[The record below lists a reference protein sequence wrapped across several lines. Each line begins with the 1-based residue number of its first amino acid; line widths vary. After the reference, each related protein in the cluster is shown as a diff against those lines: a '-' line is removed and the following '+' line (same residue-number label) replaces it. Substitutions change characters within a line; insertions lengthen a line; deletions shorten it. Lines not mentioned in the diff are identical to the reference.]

1 MKILL
6 LGYGPIARELC
17 EKFHSADQTIQFNAI
32 SRFKNER
39 KHVSEIRINS
49 LNDSVKN
56 LDFNTFDI
64 VINSWRSIEDPEK
77 SQKML
82 ILQEISQSKKQ
93 PITFL
98 NLSSVAVYGT
108 TEKIVHEDSKLNPIN
123 KYGHDKLFIE
133 ETLNTIFNQNYI
145 NLRISNVFG
154 HLEFSDFINTCIKSY
169 LQKET
174 LSITNPSDTFR
185 DFIHIDSIVSMIFQL
200 SYKNSIPLINKF
212 QTFNLCSGISFSLAK
227 IIDLFNTITH
237 NELRYSTTIA
247 PTNMILKSLIDNTK
261 IRRTLEFNIENP
273 QSALSGY
280 INEATSRSL

>member
-1 MKILL
+1 MKILF
-6 LGYGPIARELC
+6 LGYGPIAIELC
-17 EKFHSADQTIQFNAI
+17 KKIYSADQTIEFNAI

-39 KHVSEIRINS
+39 TNFSVIRINS
-49 LNDSVKN
+49 LIESVKN

-64 VINSWRSIEDPEK
+64 VINSWRSIEGPEM

-82 ILQEISQSKKQ
+82 ILQKISQSKKK
-93 PITFL
+93 PSMFL
-98 NLSSVAVYGT
+98 NLSSVAVYGSN
-108 TEKIVHEDSKLNPIN
+108 EKIVHEDSKLNPIN
-123 KYGHDKLFIE
+123 KYGRDKLFIE

-154 HLEFSDFINTCIKSY
+154 LLEFSDFINACIKSY
-169 LQKET
+169 LRKET
-174 LSITNPSDTFR
+174 LTITNPSDTSR
-185 DFIHIDSIVSMIFQL
+185 DFIHIDSVVSMIFQL

-237 NELRYSTTIA
+237 NELKYSITTA

-261 IRRTLEFNIENP
+261 ISRTLEFYIENP
-273 QSALSGY
+273 QRALSEY